1 MAFRLDDDLDEL
13 ARNMYPPSMNSPHK
27 LSGLDIGLSPFLPGE
42 EPSHAGMLR
51 ASQEVERPSSAS
63 GRRSAQTGKSRGSY
77 MCSRCGQPK
86 RGHVCPYKDKDAP
99 PAAKGR

>member
-42 EPSHAGMLR
+42 VSYCSHLLNFAKKL
-51 ASQEVERPSSAS
+51 ATTSSSPAT
-63 GRRSAQTGKSRGSY
+63 R
-77 MCSRCGQPK
+77 
-86 RGHVCPYKDKDAP
+86 AP
-99 PAAKGR
+99 PRHHPVA

>member
-42 EPSHAGMLR
+42 VSYCSHLLNFA
-51 ASQEVERPSSAS
+51 
-63 GRRSAQTGKSRGSY
+63 
-77 MCSRCGQPK
+77 
-86 RGHVCPYKDKDAP
+86 
-99 PAAKGR
+99 